1 MDAHVVEAGRAHSKR
16 AYSTRTRKRR
26 TRLHP
31 ARNRDL
37 QGYRYPLAVRLAV
50 GTVVAYPPHG
60 VGRVAG
66 REKKVVLGVEQET
79 VAIDLA
85 DGLCVT
91 LTLTRARELL
101 RPLLDEAGL
110 RRVKETLREDGPVT
124 EEIWSKRLKQA
135 QEKLRTG
142 DPLELAAIVRDGV
155 LRDRALSA
163 NGTRSKLSVS
173 ERALCVKARE
183 LLTDEISMV
192 RGVERA
198 EADAWIDEQ
207 IAPLSE

>member
-1 MDAHVVEAGRAHSKR
+1 
-16 AYSTRTRKRR
+16 
-26 TRLHP
+26 
-31 ARNRDL
+31 
-37 QGYRYPLAVRLAV
+37 VRLAV

-66 REKKVVLGVEQET
+66 RERKVVLGVEQET

-91 LTLTRARELL
+91 LPLTRARELV
-101 RPLLDEAGL
+101 RPLVDEAGL
-110 RRVKETLREDGPVT
+110 RRVRDTLREDGELT

-142 DPLELAAIVRDGV
+142 DPLELAEIVRDGV
-155 LRDRALSA
+155 RRDRALTA

-173 ERALCVKARE
+173 ERALCTKARE
-183 LLTDEISMV
+183 LLSGEIRVV
-192 RGVERA
+192 RGVDQA
-198 EADAWIDEQ
+198 TADAWIDEQ
-207 IAPLSE
+207 IAPAGD